1 MSVEENKAIVKR
13 FVKEVLNERNLAV
26 VDELCAADF
35 VWHAPGGLEQVRGPE
50 RLKRLL
56 TGFSTTFP
64 DLRVTIED
72 LIAEGD
78 KVVVRSTRTGTHRGE
93 YRGIAATGKR
103 ATWTWVS
110 IHRIVGGK
118 IVEEWDEGDHLSV
131 MQQIGAIPA
140 PGQG

>member
-1 MSVEENKAIVKR
+1 MSIEENKAIVRR
-13 FVKEVLNERNLAV
+13 FWEEFNKGNLAI

-35 VWHAPGGLEQVRGPE
+35 VWHAPGGLQQVRGPE
-50 RLKRLL
+50 RLKRIL

-64 DLRVTIED
+64 DLFVTIED

-93 YRGIAATGKR
+93 YRGMAATGKQV
-103 ATWTWVS
+103 TWTWVS
-110 IHRIVGGK
+110 ICRIEGGK

-131 MQQIGAIPA
+131 MQQMGVVPT